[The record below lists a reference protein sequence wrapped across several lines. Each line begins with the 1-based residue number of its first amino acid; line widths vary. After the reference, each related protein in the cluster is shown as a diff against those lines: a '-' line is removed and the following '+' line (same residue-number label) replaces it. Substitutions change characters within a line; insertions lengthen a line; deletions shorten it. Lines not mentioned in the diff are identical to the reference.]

1 MIRGPPP
8 KHTCINKK
16 DDRGVITFNNVYY
29 TKHYNFLNILHSIIN
44 KLSTVF
50 IEQINSVKL
59 HFTTFQPPSTQLKR
73 PAKKCLEHQMEEK
86 NTWKGQQR
94 YLEAVKGDGLG
105 EEVNS

>member
-8 KHTCINKK
+8 KHNCINKK
-16 DDRGVITFNNVYY
+16 DDRGVITFNNNVFYY

-59 HFTTFQPPSTQLKR
+59 HFTTFQPPSTQLKETS
-73 PAKKCLEHQMEEK
+73 KKVLGAPNGK
-86 NTWKGQQR
+86 RRTPGKVNRDTWKQ
-94 YLEAVKGDGLG
+94 LKGMG
-105 EEVNS
+105 